1 MYTRKSKTNQHNYYN
16 GSMDD
21 YLEHLWLRHCAKGN
35 SNLLRKIYKITLGFE
50 FCFLLTIKATKRFLQ
65 LRDAIGTYYIH
76 LEEGAGN
83 TVLISIL
90 EK

>member
-1 MYTRKSKTNQHNYYN
+1 MVEALCQRKFKSP
-16 GSMDD
+16 
-21 YLEHLWLRHCAKGN
+21 E
-35 SNLLRKIYKITLGFE
+35 KIYKTTLGFE
-50 FCFLLTIKATKRFLQ
+50 FYFLLTIKATKGFLQ

-83 TVLISIL
+83 TVLISFL